1 MRSNCLAYALWKW
14 VTKGGSIIIRR
25 SQLAEMFPRPRWHP
39 VNWLPHF
46 LHRARCLEITQF
58 VPTEA
63 TKERHKALGL
73 WRAWFDLWSFDG
85 EVIGDDKP
93 RQPCPCDE
101 CEGIDPVAASNH
113 LEER

>member
-1 MRSNCLAYALWKW
+1 MRSNCLAYALRKW
-14 VTKGGSIIIRR
+14 VTEGGSIIIRR

-63 TKERHKALGL
+63 TKERHQKIGL
-73 WRAWFDLWSFDG
+73 WRAWLELWSFEG
-85 EVIGDDKP
+85 EVTGDDRP
-93 RQPCPCDE
+93 RPCQCD
-101 CEGIDPVAASNH
+101 DPVAASQH
-113 LEER
+113 WEER